1 LPNTGGIGATSGTSF
16 FDWNE
21 AAATAGGTP
30 RETPLAQAGGVAI
43 VDISTSLRI
52 GRRDVE
58 WALPESLEFEAT
70 RYQQLPGF
78 AMYA

>member
-1 LPNTGGIGATSGTSF
+1 MCAVLSSTG
-16 FDWNE
+16 
-21 AAATAGGTP
+21 AADFNKSLTIVT
-30 RETPLAQAGGVAI
+30 TPLAQAGGVAI

-58 WALPESLEFEAT
+58 WALPGSLEFDAI
-70 RYQQLPGF
+70 RYQQLAGF